1 MTKAKTEASKEQR
14 ADRIR
19 TELSRLQDVL
29 PHLGEPSYRFDIGEQ
44 VRYGSM
50 EESVVEEV
58 LSDGKIYVIR
68 CTWQKPGAEK
78 GETVHYAVPWTETRP
93 LTTANTALER
103 NRDIKLSFSP
113 YTIEGVLT
121 RYYHFGVDM
130 DPYYQRGYVWEQTDK
145 ELLIDS
151 IFSNIRIG
159 ELVFAKRDYETC
171 QSSGCLY
178 EILDGKQRL
187 DALRGY
193 YENRYPY
200 HGYYFNDLSARD
212 RHVFLERTIPVA
224 DLIRPDEETILRCF
238 LMLNRA
244 GKRMDA
250 AHLSSVE
257 AMLQKLQEEKEKK
270 EKQA

>member
-1 MTKAKTEASKEQR
+1 MAKAKTGMSKEQR
-14 ADRIR
+14 ADWVKAD
-19 TELSRLQDVL
+19 LSRLQDVL

-44 VRYGSM
+44 IRYGNM
-50 EESVVEEV
+50 AESVVEEV

-78 GETVHYAVPWTETRP
+78 GETVHYAVPWTQIRP
-93 LTTANTALER
+93 LTTANTALEQ
-103 NRDIKLSFSP
+103 NRDIKLSFNP

-121 RYYHFGVDM
+121 RYYYFGVDM
-130 DPYYQRGYVWEQTDK
+130 DPYYQRGYVWEQEDK

-159 ELVFAKRDYETC
+159 ELVFAKRDYEMC

-200 HGYYFNDLSARD
+200 HGYYFNGLGARD

-238 LMLNRA
+238 LMLNRT

-257 AMLQKLQEEKEKK
+257 AMLQKLQEEKKKK

>member
-1 MTKAKTEASKEQR
+1 MTKTGIPKEQR
-14 ADRIR
+14 ADRLK
-19 TELSRLQDVL
+19 TNLSRLQNIL
-29 PHLGEPSYRFDIGEQ
+29 PRLSEPSYRFDVGER
-44 VRYGSM
+44 VRYGDMVDSI
-50 EESVVEEV
+50 VEEV

-68 CTWQKPGAEK
+68 CTDQEATTGNDEAIY
-78 GETVHYAVPWTETRP
+78 YAVPWTQIRP

-103 NRDIKLSFSP
+103 NNDIKLSFSS

-130 DPYYQRGYVWEQTDK
+130 NPYYQRGYVWEQEDK

-159 ELVFAKRDYETC
+159 ELVFAKRDYEAR
-171 QSSGCLY
+171 QSSGNLF

-187 DALRGY
+187 DAIRGY

-200 HGYYFNDLSARD
+200 QGYYFNDLSSHD
-212 RHVFLERTIPVA
+212 RHVFLDRTIPVA

-238 LMLNRA
+238 LMLNRT

-250 AHLSSVE
+250 AHLSAVE
-257 AMLQKLQEEKEKK
+257 VMLTKLQEEK
-270 EKQA
+270 KQNETTVL

>member
-1 MTKAKTEASKEQR
+1 MTKVKTGISKEQCT
-14 ADRIR
+14 DRIR
-19 TELSRLQDVL
+19 TDLSRLQDIL
-29 PHLGEPSYRFDIGEQ
+29 PRLGEPSYRFDVGEQ
-44 VRYGSM
+44 VRYGSVA
-50 EESVVEEV
+50 ESVVEEV

-68 CTWQKPGAEK
+68 CTKQKTAAK
-78 GETVHYAVPWTETRP
+78 NDETVCYAVPWTQVRP
-93 LTTANTALER
+93 LIAADTALEQ

-130 DPYYQRGYVWEQTDK
+130 DPYYQRGYVWEQEDK

-159 ELVFAKRDYETC
+159 ELVFAKRDYEVC
-171 QSSGCLY
+171 QSSGSLY
-178 EILDGKQRL
+178 EILDGTQRL

-200 HGYYFNDLSARD
+200 HGYYFNDLGARD

-238 LMLNRA
+238 LMLNRT

-257 AMLQKLQEEKEKK
+257 AMLQKLQEEKKKK

>member
-1 MTKAKTEASKEQR
+1 MAKSKARTLKEQR
-14 ADRIR
+14 ADQIR
-19 TELSRLQDVL
+19 TDLSRLQDII
-29 PHLGEPSYRFDIGEQ
+29 PRLGEPSYRFDIGER

-50 EESVVEEV
+50 SESVVEES
-58 LSDGKIYVIR
+58 LSDGRIYVIQCAR
-68 CTWQKPGAEK
+68 QKPGVEK
-78 GETVHYAVPWTETRP
+78 GETVSYAVPWTEIRP
-93 LTTANTALER
+93 LTTANTALEQ

-130 DPYYQRGYVWEQTDK
+130 DPYYQRGYVWEQEDK

-159 ELVFAKRDYETC
+159 ELVFAKRDYEMC

-200 HGYYFNDLSARD
+200 HGYYFNDLGARD

-238 LMLNRA
+238 LMLNRT

-257 AMLQKLQEEKEKK
+257 VMLQKLQEEKKKK
-270 EKQA
+270 EK

>member
-1 MTKAKTEASKEQR
+1 MAKAKTGTFKEQR
-14 ADRIR
+14 ADQIK
-19 TELSRLQDVL
+19 TDLSRLQDVL
-29 PHLGEPSYRFDIGEQ
+29 PRLGEPSYRFDVGERI
-44 VRYGSM
+44 RYGSM
-50 EESVVEEV
+50 EESIVEEV

-68 CTWQKPGAEK
+68 CTKRKTGTET
-78 GETVHYAVPWTETRP
+78 GETVCYAVPWTQIRP
-93 LTTANTALER
+93 LTEAVTALER
-103 NRDIKLSFSP
+103 NRDIRLSFSP

-130 DPYYQRGYVWEQTDK
+130 DPYYQRGYVWEQEDK

-171 QSSGCLY
+171 QSSGSLY

-193 YENRYPY
+193 Y
-200 HGYYFNDLSARD
+200 DLGARD

-238 LMLNRA
+238 LMLNRT

-257 AMLQKLQEEKEKK
+257 AMLQKLQEEKKKK

>member
-1 MTKAKTEASKEQR
+1 MAKAKAGTSKEQR
-14 ADRIR
+14 ADQIK
-19 TELSRLQDVL
+19 TDLSRLQDVL
-29 PHLGEPSYRFDIGEQ
+29 PRLGEPSYRFDVGERI
-44 VRYGSM
+44 RYGSM
-50 EESVVEEV
+50 EESIVEEV

-68 CTWQKPGAEK
+68 CRKQKITAGND
-78 GETVHYAVPWTETRP
+78 ETVCYAVPWTEIRP
-93 LTTANTALER
+93 LMAANTALER

-113 YTIEGVLT
+113 YTIEGVLS

-130 DPYYQRGYVWEQTDK
+130 DPYYQRGYVWEQEDK

-159 ELVFAKRDYETC
+159 ELVFVKRDYETH
-171 QSSGCLY
+171 QSSGDLF

-200 HGYYFNDLSARD
+200 HGYYFNDLGARD

-238 LMLNRA
+238 LMLNRT

-257 AMLQKLQEEKEKK
+257 AILQKLQEEKKKK

>member
-1 MTKAKTEASKEQR
+1 MAKAKTGTFKEQR
-14 ADRIR
+14 ADQIK
-19 TELSRLQDVL
+19 TDLSRLQDVL
-29 PHLGEPSYRFDIGEQ
+29 PRLGEPSYRFDVGERI
-44 VRYGSM
+44 RYGSM
-50 EESVVEEV
+50 EESIVEEV

-68 CTWQKPGAEK
+68 CTKRKTGTET
-78 GETVHYAVPWTETRP
+78 GETVCYAVPWTQIRP
-93 LTTANTALER
+93 LTEAVTALER
-103 NRDIKLSFSP
+103 NRDIRLSFSP

-130 DPYYQRGYVWEQTDK
+130 DPYYQRGYVWEQEDK

-171 QSSGCLY
+171 QSSGSLY

-200 HGYYFNDLSARD
+200 HGYYFNDLGARD
-212 RHVFLERTIPVA
+212 RHVLLERTIPVA

-238 LMLNRA
+238 LMLNRT

-257 AMLQKLQEEKEKK
+257 AMLQKLQEEKKKK

>member
-1 MTKAKTEASKEQR
+1 MAKAKAGTLKEQR
-14 ADRIR
+14 ADQIR
-19 TELSRLQDVL
+19 TDLSRLQDIL
-29 PHLGEPSYRFDIGEQ
+29 PRLGEPSYRFDVGEQ

-50 EESVVEEV
+50 AESVVEEV

-130 DPYYQRGYVWEQTDK
+130 DPYYQRGYVWEQEDK

-200 HGYYFNDLSARD
+200 HGYYFNDLGARD

-238 LMLNRA
+238 LMLNRT

>member
-1 MTKAKTEASKEQR
+1 MAKAKTGMSKEQR
-14 ADRIR
+14 ADRVKAD
-19 TELSRLQDVL
+19 LSKLQDVL
-29 PHLGEPSYRFDIGEQ
+29 PHLGEPSYRFDVGER

-50 EESVVEEV
+50 AESVVEEV
-58 LSDGKIYVIR
+58 LSDGKIYVIQ

-130 DPYYQRGYVWEQTDK
+130 DPYYQRGYVWEQEDK

-200 HGYYFNDLSARD
+200 HGYYFNDLGARD